1 MEVNSGKSI
10 HSSIRIIWEFMHIN
24 PMLIIQIHENDS
36 TYSAIL
42 THLSNKHTTLYF
54 LPLLHHR
61 LTLHLLI
68 IQEPT
73 AERILQRHAALRNA
87 RNAPKNSQQAHHVTN
102 NPTPHTSPHYQ
113 LLSPHQW
120 HLLRIDR
127 LEPRDEEQ
135 GQFRQ
140 NAREDRLRLNRPDFH
155 HLNLVV
161 RQDRLQLSEQ
171 HLHLLDQRVH
181 VR

>member
-1 MEVNSGKSI
+1 MDSNSGKSI
-10 HSSIRIIWEFMHIN
+10 LSSICIIWEVVHID
-24 PMLIIQIHENDS
+24 PVITAFIHENDS
-36 TYSAIL
+36 TQHPTL
-42 THLSNKHTTLYF
+42 THLSNKHATLHFF
-54 LPLLHHR
+54 LLLNHR
-61 LTLHLLI
+61 LLLHLLI

-87 RNAPKNSQQAHHVTN
+87 RNAPKNSQQAHHVAN
-102 NPTPHTSPHYQ
+102 NPTLHTSPHRQ
-113 LLSPHQW
+113 PLSPHQR

-135 GQFRQ
+135 RQLRQ
-140 NAREDRLRLNRPDFH
+140 NAREDRLRLNRPDFR

-161 RQDRLQLSEQ
+161 RQDRLQLGEQ